1 MFHKFHTKGTNL
13 VIEFRVDFFFKNK
26 LKTLKNHKNP
36 VIKLNLMGIVFG
48 MGDLPGGL
56 NILAQAN
63 GTQAHW

>member
-1 MFHKFHTKGTNL
+1 
-13 VIEFRVDFFFKNK
+13 VDFFFKNK